1 MAVSEHQP
9 AALPFMS
16 ATDTNVVV
24 IPWRNLP
31 SIRQLP
37 RLVAIVGTGART
49 DRVFVK
55 RHVDEGAVLLEG
67 GRGGQSL
74 SMYVSVWVGWG
85 FMAGVGGGGV
95 WGLGLGF

>member
-9 AALPFMS
+9 AALPFVS
-16 ATDTNVVV
+16 AADTNVVV

-31 SIRQLP
+31 SLRQLA
-37 RLVAIVGTGART
+37 RLVAIVGTGACA
-49 DRVFVK
+49 DCVFVK

-74 SMYVSVWVGWG
+74 SMHVSVWVGWG
-85 FMAGVGGGGV
+85 FMAGVGV
-95 WGLGLGF
+95 WGLEFGV